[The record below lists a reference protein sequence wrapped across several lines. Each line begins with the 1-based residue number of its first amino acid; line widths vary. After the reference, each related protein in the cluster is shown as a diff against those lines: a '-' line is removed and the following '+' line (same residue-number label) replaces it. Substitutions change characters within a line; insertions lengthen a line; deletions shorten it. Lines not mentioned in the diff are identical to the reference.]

1 MPLRHDGS
9 GGTRSARPP
18 ASTPAQ
24 RTSHPKTLAAH
35 RSRVRRDFGGPAL
48 AARAS
53 NLGFASTPAAVAPDA
68 QIDAQTKVI
77 EEATGRTPLA
87 APTRA

>member
-24 RTSHPKTLAAH
+24 RTSHFTTLNAH
-35 RSRVRRDFGGPAL
+35 LFDRRDFSGVPLSAEAL
-48 AARAS
+48 
-53 NLGFASTPAAVAPDA
+53 NLGFVSTPAAEGRAA
-68 QIDAQTKVI
+68 EIKVI
-77 EEATGRTPLA
+77 EEAAGVTPFVAL
-87 APTRA
+87 TRA

>member
-24 RTSHPKTLAAH
+24 RTSHPTTLNAH
-35 RSRVRRDFGGPAL
+35 LFDRRDFSGVTLSAEAL
-48 AARAS
+48 
-53 NLGFASTPAAVAPDA
+53 NLGFVSTPAAEGRAA
-68 QIDAQTKVI
+68 EIKVI
-77 EEATGRTPLA
+77 EEVAGVTPFVAL
-87 APTRA
+87 TRA